1 LLSNVTD
8 GVSVTSPSK
17 RATIPPPLPERK
29 MKPVLAAL
37 VAACLLVDATSAHAQ
52 RGRYRDVG
60 TPPEFGIDAAATFTL
75 EPSATVVSI
84 PAAQVRAGFFASP
97 KVEFEPSFGFV
108 SANAGGT
115 RISELQFGLG
125 LLYHFARSRFETQ
138 PYLRP
143 FAQLQFVSATGGNS
157 STSPAAGIGFGA
169 KFPFGTRFAFRPELN
184 YAHVWTDGDA
194 DDLDQIQLL
203 VGISVYAR

>member
-1 LLSNVTD
+1 M
-8 GVSVTSPSK
+8 K
-17 RATIPPPLPERK
+17 R
-29 MKPVLAAL
+29 VLTAL
-37 VAACLLVDATSAHAQ
+37 VAACLLVNATAAHAQ

-75 EPSATVVSI
+75 DPSATVVSI

-97 KVEFEPSFGFV
+97 KVEFEPHFGFV
-108 SANAGGT
+108 SANGSGS
-115 RISELQFGLG
+115 RFSELQFGLG
-125 LLYHFARSRFETQ
+125 LLYHFAGSRFETQ

-143 FAQLQFVSATGGNS
+143 FAALQYVSTSGDVN

-184 YAHVWTDGDA
+184 YAHVWA
-194 DDLDQIQLL
+194 DDTPDLDQIQLL
-203 VGISVYAR
+203 LGVSVYAR

>member
-1 LLSNVTD
+1 
-8 GVSVTSPSK
+8 
-17 RATIPPPLPERK
+17 
-29 MKPVLAAL
+29 MKGVLAAL
-37 VAACLLVDATSAHAQ
+37 VAACLLVNAIPAHAQ
-52 RGRYRDVG
+52 RSRYRNPG
-60 TPPEFGIDAAATFTL
+60 TPPEFGSDAAATFTL
-75 EPSATVVSI
+75 DPSANVISI

-97 KVEFEPSFGFV
+97 KVEFEPYFGFV
-108 SANAGGT
+108 SANASGS
-115 RISELQFGLG
+115 RFSELQFGLG
-125 LLYHFARSRFETQ
+125 VLYHFARSRFETQ

-143 FAQLQFVSATGGNS
+143 FAALQFISTSGDNS

-203 VGISVYAR
+203 LGISVYAR

>member
-1 LLSNVTD
+1 M
-8 GVSVTSPSK
+8 K
-17 RATIPPPLPERK
+17 R
-29 MKPVLAAL
+29 VLAAL
-37 VAACLLVDATSAHAQ
+37 VAACLLVNATAAHAQ
-52 RGRYRDVG
+52 RSRYRDAG

-75 EPSATVVSI
+75 DPSATVISI

-97 KVEFEPSFGFV
+97 KVEFEPTFGFV
-108 SANAGGT
+108 SANASGS
-115 RISELQFGLG
+115 RFSELQFGLG

-143 FAQLQFVSATGGNS
+143 FAALQFVSVSGESS

-203 VGISVYAR
+203 AGISVYAR

>member
-1 LLSNVTD
+1 MN
-8 GVSVTSPSK
+8 
-17 RATIPPPLPERK
+17 R
-29 MKPVLAAL
+29 VLATL
-37 VAACLLVDATSAHAQ
+37 VAACLLGSAIPAHAQ

-75 EPSATVVSI
+75 DPSATVVSI

-108 SANAGGT
+108 SANASGS

-125 LLYHFARSRFETQ
+125 LLYHFAGSRFETQ

-143 FAQLQFVSATGGNS
+143 FAQLQFVSATGDNS

-203 VGISVYAR
+203 MGISVYAR